1 MTKPMN
7 TKKIIQ
13 KIKEAEQDF
22 EFYPTTKEIIEALY
36 WDISG
41 PIVDEKTYRANGERI
56 SLLDIGAGNC
66 KRATC

>member
-22 EFYPTTKEIIEALY
+22 EFYP
-36 WDISG
+36 S
-41 PIVDEKTYRANGERI
+41 
-56 SLLDIGAGNC
+56 
-66 KRATC
+66 ATC